1 MTQKASLL
9 ETELLKLSESASTE
23 DIERARHL
31 AHEWLLVE
39 NSLDE
44 ADIRHTIPIFGS
56 ARIPSPEET
65 TETDPRAQRCT
76 GLTPYYKEARQ
87 LAARLGKLIEER
99 QLHHTKL
106 VTGGGPG
113 IMEAANRGAHDVGHE
128 SIGLNIVIPKEQR
141 VNPFIAAKHSFEFQ
155 YFAMRKMHFLK
166 RAKAIVV
173 FPGGFGTL
181 DELFETLTLIQT
193 RKMPAVPILL
203 YGKKFWNTLINLD
216 YLADQGMIDP
226 ADHYLYQVVNSIEEC
241 SAVVEPIIENLALT
255 HE

>member
-1 MTQKASLL
+1 MTAKAMPTP
-9 ETELLKLSESASTE
+9 EFLKLAETASDD
-23 DIERARHL
+23 DIERAQRL

-39 NSLDE
+39 DALDQ

-56 ARIPSPEET
+56 ARIPAPDNL
-65 TETDPRAQRCT
+65 TECDIKERRCQN
-76 GLTPYYKEARQ
+76 LSHFYAEARQ
-87 LAARLGKLIEER
+87 VAQRLGELIEMR
-99 QLHHTKL
+99 QLSHTKL

-113 IMEAANRGAHDVGHE
+113 IMEAANRGAHDVGHQ
-128 SIGLNIVIPKEQR
+128 SIGLNIVLPREQH

-173 FPGGFGTL
+173 FPGGFGTM

-193 RKMPAVPILL
+193 GKMPRVPILL
-203 YGKKFWNTLINLD
+203 YGKSFWNQLMQLD
-216 YLADQGMIDP
+216 VMAAHGLIDP
-226 ADHYLYQVVNSIEEC
+226 ADTELYHVVDN
-241 SAVVEPIIENLALT
+241 VEQCWEMVAPIIDALAQT